1 MGTPIPVRRVH
12 PLSGHRAH
20 RALCSV
26 TPPHFCRLFDGLLW
40 PRDDM
45 LLYVRFGVVFLLFAD
60 EIAIFR
66 SSLTT
71 LYVLFLAAEH
81 ALLGGVTLHCDQ
93 KNRSCERDD
102 LPLNTKQATPG
113 TSPGATAARC
123 EHVRGATSGS
133 EEPLL
138 VTEMGS
144 VLRPL
149 GDLVPHIGLLL
160 RPSGDLVPANCFI
173 CARPASW
180 CR

>member
-93 KNRSCERDD
+93 KSRSCERDD

-113 TSPGATAARC
+113 TSPWCHSSSLRACAGG
-123 EHVRGATSGS
+123 HFWFRGTPFG
-133 EEPLL
+133 
-138 VTEMGS
+138 
-144 VLRPL
+144 
-149 GDLVPHIGLLL
+149 H
-160 RPSGDLVPANCFI
+160 
-173 CARPASW
+173 
-180 CR
+180 